1 MQYSERGKLLEAIE
15 KSDWKGGCGLMFD
28 FIAKLLEPVKDTKEN
43 ELTLGFGQG
52 GSRKEIDQLKG
63 LGEKKGD
70 KHDTWGSGWF

>member
-1 MQYSERGKLLEAIE
+1 
-15 KSDWKGGCGLMFD
+15 MFD

-52 GSRKEIDQLKG
+52 GSRKEIDQLKE